1 MANNYPIVYTAIT
14 TLMISACSAL
24 NNPVNPYSQ
33 PKMKYLTT
41 APNQPA
47 VLRKGLYITDKTLTK
62 TCSINVNKPTAAEK
76 VNGAKIAD
84 ETLEPSVESN
94 VLANSETQDRSQF
107 LLKEVFVPILL
118 AMINKS

>member
-33 PKMKYLTT
+33 TKMEYFT
-41 APNQPA
+41 ATPNQPA

-76 VNGAKIAD
+76 VNGAKITD

-94 VLANSETQDRSQF
+94 VLANSETQDRTLLF
-107 LLKEVFVPILL
+107 LKEVVVPI
-118 AMINKS
+118 AVAAIGK